1 MNTPQL
7 IDLNK
12 ELKIVSFYNNTY
24 NLNTFLFFFCLFL
37 VMLIFIFSKNY
48 SKKKTRV
55 KIINKLNYI
64 KKKANKYI
72 KVY

>member
-7 IDLNK
+7 VDLHK
-12 ELKIVSFYNNTY
+12 ELKLVSFYNNTS
-24 NLNTFLFFFCLFL
+24 NLNTFLFFFCICL

-48 SKKKTRV
+48 SKKKTKVR
-55 KIINKLNYI
+55 IINKLNYI

-72 KVY
+72 KSY